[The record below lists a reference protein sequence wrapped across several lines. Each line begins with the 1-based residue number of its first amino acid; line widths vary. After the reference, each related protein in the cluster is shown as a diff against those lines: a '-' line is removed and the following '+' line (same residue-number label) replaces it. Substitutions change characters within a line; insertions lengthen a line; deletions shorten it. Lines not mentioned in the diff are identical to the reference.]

1 MLEFAFGISVAINI
15 MFFITTFIIY
25 KIIKHTRKKRNNDDE
40 IVDFDMMKEFL
51 GSDKL

>member
-1 MLEFAFGISVAINI
+1 MLEFAFGISFAINVI
-15 MFFITTFIIY
+15 LFIVIY
-25 KIIKHTRKKRNNDDE
+25 VVFKFVKHTRKKRNNDDE